1 MMRHVVL
8 PAPPLRACIRNIMIG
23 QFTSADSHLP
33 ATPDVQLVI
42 YLRGGASLLEPAS
55 AAPLSMPLA
64 FIAGPCLMPR
74 RFRVETGS
82 RFIGI
87 TFRPAGL
94 SSCFGMPANL
104 FFERI
109 VALEDALPQD
119 AVARLMDE
127 LDGAASMHA
136 AVEAAEAFLMRCLH
150 GGGKREPG
158 LPALGLERL
167 LMPAAALA
175 DGLSLGTRQLERRF
189 LVSYGMPLRDCR
201 RLARFSSVL
210 AQLLTGTPAA
220 VNMARM
226 AVDAHYVDQAH
237 FIRDFRQFVGDTPGR
252 FLKAKDEEDS
262 IYSLWR
268 LNAAELHS
276 FID

>member
-8 PAPPLRACIRNIMIG
+8 PVPPLRACIRNIMIG
-23 QFTSADSHLP
+23 EFTSADSHLP
-33 ATPDVQLVI
+33 ATPDAQLVI
-42 YLRGGASLLEPAS
+42 YLRGSASLLEPAS
-55 AAPLSMPLA
+55 AAPMPLA
-64 FIAGPCLMPR
+64 FIAGPCMAPR
-74 RFRVETGS
+74 RFRVDIGS
-82 RFIGI
+82 RFIGV
-87 TFRPAGL
+87 TFRPTGL
-94 SSCFGMPANL
+94 SACFGMPANL

-109 VALEDALPQD
+109 VALEDALPQHT
-119 AVARLMDE
+119 VARLTNE
-127 LDGAASMHA
+127 LYGAASMHA
-136 AVEAAEAFLMRCLH
+136 AVEAVEAFLMRSLH
-150 GGGKREPG
+150 GGGKREPA

-189 LVSYGMPLRDCR
+189 LVNYGMPLRDCR

-210 AQLLTGTPAA
+210 AQLLAGTPAA
-220 VNMARM
+220 VSMARI
-226 AVDAHYVDQAH
+226 AVEAHYVDQAH

-252 FLKAKDEEDS
+252 FLRAKDEEDS

-268 LNAAELHS
+268 LNAAELPA

>member
-8 PAPPLRACIRNIMIG
+8 PVPPLRACIRNIMIG
-23 QFTSADSHLP
+23 EFTSTDSHLP
-33 ATPDVQLVI
+33 ATPDAQLVI
-42 YLRGGASLLEPAS
+42 YLQGSASLLEPES
-55 AAPLSMPLA
+55 AAPMPLA
-64 FIAGPCLMPR
+64 FIAGPCMTPR
-74 RFRVETGS
+74 RFRVDIGS
-82 RFIGI
+82 RFIGV
-87 TFRPAGL
+87 TFRPTGL
-94 SSCFGMPANL
+94 SACFGMPANL

-119 AVARLMDE
+119 TAARLTNE
-127 LDGAASMHA
+127 LYGAASMHA
-136 AVEAAEAFLMRCLH
+136 AVEAVEAFLMRSLQ
-150 GGGKREPG
+150 GGGKREPA

-189 LVSYGMPLRDCR
+189 LVNYGMPLRDCR

-220 VNMARM
+220 VSMARI

-252 FLKAKDEEDS
+252 FLRAKDEEDS

-268 LNAAELHS
+268 LNPAELHS

>member
-1 MMRHVVL
+1 MIRHVVL
-8 PAPPLRACIRNIMIG
+8 PVPSLRTCIRNIIFG
-23 QFTSADSHLP
+23 EFTSTDSHLP

-42 YLRGGASLLEPAS
+42 YLRGAAALLEPAS
-55 AAPLSMPLA
+55 AMPMPLA
-64 FIAGPCLMPR
+64 FIAGPCLTPR
-74 RFRVETGS
+74 RFRVDIGS

-109 VALEDALPQD
+109 VALDDALPHD
-119 AVARLMDE
+119 TVARLMDD
-127 LDGAASMHA
+127 LYRAASMHA
-136 AVEAAEAFLMRCLH
+136 AVAAVEAFLLRCLRD
-150 GGGKREPG
+150 GGKREPA

-189 LVSYGMPLRDCR
+189 LVNYGMPLRDCR
-201 RLARFSSVL
+201 RLARFSAVL

-220 VNMARM
+220 VNMARI

-237 FIRDFRQFVGDTPGR
+237 FTRDFRQFVGDTPGR

-268 LNAAELHS
+268 LNASELHS